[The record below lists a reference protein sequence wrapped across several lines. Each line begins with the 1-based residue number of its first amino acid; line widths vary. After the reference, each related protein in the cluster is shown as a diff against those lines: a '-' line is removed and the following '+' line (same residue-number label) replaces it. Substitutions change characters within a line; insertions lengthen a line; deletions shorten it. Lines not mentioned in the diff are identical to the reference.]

1 MTDSAID
8 LSIPRALSPEPILS
22 IDYCPEDSNENS
34 CGIQDSGFDHGIGSD
49 PVNQGEDEDLDDT
62 VEVDVESV
70 SHQDDLVEDNPVPVE
85 CSTPT
90 RSRSCTPAPS
100 ASSRQSSPARSDT
113 SSRGNNSSRGNIP
126 SSPIPSTSAPAQAAP
141 DRGSEVLLD
150 VYSRRDS
157 DFLSPVQSDR
167 SLHFIQDFFTR
178 RRNTS
183 VCSEPPLKCAKTSSP
198 GAPRRR
204 VTWSHCTDHLRHG
217 LRPRRVTVTV
227 YTGFTKIA
235 SPRRKRTSWSSSLK
249 LPDVSMLA
257 EDPGVPDPGM
267 NYVYDAQLVS
277 GYISWFILSLRT
289 VD

>member
-49 PVNQGEDEDLDDT
+49 PVNQGEDEDLEDT

-113 SSRGNNSSRGNIP
+113 SSRGNNSSKGNIP
-126 SSPIPSTSAPAQAAP
+126 SSPIPSTSAPAPAAP
-141 DRGSEVLLD
+141 DRGSEVLSD
-150 VYSRRDS
+150 VY
-157 DFLSPVQSDR
+157 LQ
-167 SLHFIQDFFTR
+167 T
-178 RRNTS
+178 
-183 VCSEPPLKCAKTSSP
+183 
-198 GAPRRR
+198 
-204 VTWSHCTDHLRHG
+204 
-217 LRPRRVTVTV
+217 
-227 YTGFTKIA
+227 
-235 SPRRKRTSWSSSLK
+235 
-249 LPDVSMLA
+249 
-257 EDPGVPDPGM
+257 
-267 NYVYDAQLVS
+267 
-277 GYISWFILSLRT
+277 
-289 VD
+289 